1 MAEIKSFMIAAMSAV
16 LSFFMPIGDFIVGMI
31 VLFIVNFVFGLLAD
45 IVHGKG
51 WDKKKANTFFLYC
64 LVFFAIALF
73 IFTIGHL
80 LHAHDEA
87 IQGVK
92 YLCVV
97 SLWFFGVNIS
107 RNWMQITPEGSTFH
121 KLAHFIYYILSMQI
135 VERIPFLSNFIRE
148 EKNNGHKGDTG
159 VSEGIGSEGQETEG
173 KD

>member
-1 MAEIKSFMIAAMSAV
+1 MAEIKGFFIAACSAV
-16 LSFFMPIGDFIVGMI
+16 LSFFMPIGDFIEAMI
-31 VLFIVNFVFGLLAD
+31 MLFLVNFIFGLFAD

-51 WDKKKANTFFLYC
+51 WNKRKANTFFVYC

-107 RNWMQITPEGSTFH
+107 RNWMEITRKGSTFH
-121 KLAHFIYYILSMQI
+121 RIAYFVNYILSMEI
-135 VERIPFLSNFIRE
+135 ITRIPFLKQFIE
-148 EKNNGHKGDTG
+148 EKEKNNERKGTD
-159 VSEGIGSEGQETEG
+159 
-173 KD
+173 